1 MKRSPFSKSVA
12 DSSPRSGSISTSR
25 AGTSS
30 ARCAIT
36 FCSVRMLIDCSAT
49 PRNDESCSRVISG
62 VPMLT
67 AITTSAPIAFTMSTG
82 RFLTSPP
89 SPSIL
94 PSMSRG
100 AKIPGTDMLPR
111 IAMYSGPRSKTTALP
126 STRLVA
132 TARNGM
138 GSRSKL
144 PMSSLRQ
151 VSPCSSSSRFCPVSA
166 PVESLDREI
175 PEAELERDR
184 IHGILDLAPDRELV
198 PRRLVREE

>member
-1 MKRSPFSKSVA
+1 
-12 DSSPRSGSISTSR
+12 
-25 AGTSS
+25 
-30 ARCAIT
+30 
-36 FCSVRMLIDCSAT
+36 MLIDCSAT
-49 PRNDESCSRVISG
+49 PRNEESCSRVISG
-62 VPMLT
+62 VPMLM

-82 RFLTSPP
+82 RFFTSPP

-166 PVESLDREI
+166 PVESLTEKSRKPSSRGIVYAASSTLRRTESSCRGGWSEKNAGQSSDVTRRSSSPADM
-175 PEAELERDR
+175 PET
-184 IHGILDLAPDRELV
+184 
-198 PRRLVREE
+198 